1 MRRTALSS
9 LMKRT
14 AVALLAGVVLT
25 GCGLPPRATAP
36 QLYDFG
42 PALPPATAT
51 APAAAQPNLALRV
64 QASPALDSAAMLYRL
79 GYADARQLRA
89 YSQARW
95 AMLPSELVERR
106 LRSGLA
112 ASNTLVPGDMATRVL
127 HVDIDEFSQHFQS
140 PDASRGVLRLR
151 ASLLRAGAGGEQV
164 LAQREYLLER
174 PAPGA
179 DAAAG
184 VQALVAATD
193 AAVTELV
200 QWLKTAP

>member
-1 MRRTALSS
+1 MKRTALSS
-9 LMKRT
+9 RMQRWT
-14 AVALLAGVVLT
+14 VALLAGVVLT

-42 PALPPATAT
+42 PALPPPAAPATALPT
-51 APAAAQPNLALRV
+51 LALRV

-79 GYADARQLRA
+79 SYADARQLRA

-112 ASNTLVPGDMATRVL
+112 VSNTLVPGDVATRVL
-127 HVDIDEFSQHFQS
+127 HVDIDEFSQHFQT

-151 ASLLRAGAGGEQV
+151 ASLLRAGTGGEQV

-179 DAAAG
+179 DAAGG